1 MLKLIRVMPLELDES
16 DKLDL
21 IRFAKYDYNKRS
33 AAEMVE
39 NALKEIFQI
48 WRVSEG
54 EHRALL
60 ITKVIATAR
69 GSKTLYVEGLA
80 GMNAGFASRPKE
92 CRELLFE
99 LARSGGCTSV
109 TGWVQ
114 RPGMIKW
121 LEEAGLPLVA
131 SVFMKEVPVSSEVP
145 DVSQSSA

>member
-1 MLKLIRVMPLELDES
+1 MIKIERVMPLELDDL

-21 IRFAKYDYNKRS
+21 IKFAKYDYNKRS

-39 NALKEIFQI
+39 NALREIFQI

-60 ITKVIATAR
+60 ITKVIGTAR
-69 GSKTLYVEGLA
+69 GGKTLYVEGLV
-80 GMNAGFASRPKE
+80 GMHAGFTSRPKE
-92 CRELLFE
+92 LVELLFE
-99 LARSGGCTSV
+99 LARTGGCSSV

-131 SVFMKEVPVSSEVP
+131 SVFMKEVPNVP
-145 DVSQSSA
+145 QSPA